1 MFPLFI
7 DLKCRTIGTS
17 RATAEKFYYD
27 QRYISFL
34 RSETTTNVDPPR
46 KPSAAEPEEPEEE
59 EEEEDE
65 MSQAPAVEVPPAGT
79 SGVTSSVQM
88 EEDELVSEE
97 EESINLD
104 QRFEMEMNEMRR
116 HEVQTLTTLPPQ
128 TLTIPKIDSE
138 RRDGTPETVTPPPEP
153 GDVTVEEVEEEKQAC
168 ENFRQ
173 LQLKIQR
180 LPEEKSRRDLEEELA
195 CLKDLIKLCKQI
207 KTISLKN
214 TLSIIVE
221 DGFENSLHL
230 YLAEDLKLC
239 PKFGKDLKLFTKAG
253 LELSTLLHGRNHSQT
268 LEWKERWN
276 KYVKDLI

>member
-1 MFPLFI
+1 M
-7 DLKCRTIGTS
+7 S
-17 RATAEKFYYD
+17 YYGFD
-27 QRYISFL
+27 CHC
-34 RSETTTNVDPPR
+34 E
-46 KPSAAEPEEPEEE
+46 
-59 EEEEDE
+59 
-65 MSQAPAVEVPPAGT
+65 GC
-79 SGVTSSVQM
+79 
-88 EEDELVSEE
+88 
-97 EESINLD
+97 
-104 QRFEMEMNEMRR
+104 
-116 HEVQTLTTLPPQ
+116 
-128 TLTIPKIDSE
+128 
-138 RRDGTPETVTPPPEP
+138 
-153 GDVTVEEVEEEKQAC
+153 DVTVEEVEEEKQAC

-173 LQLKIQR
+173 LLLKIQR